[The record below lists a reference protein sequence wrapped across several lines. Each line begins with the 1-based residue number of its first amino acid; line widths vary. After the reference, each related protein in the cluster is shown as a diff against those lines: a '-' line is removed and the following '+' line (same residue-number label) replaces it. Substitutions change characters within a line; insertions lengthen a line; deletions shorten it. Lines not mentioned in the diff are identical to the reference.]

1 MSSNDTVSVAISTT
15 LDTIQATQSTP
26 IQKQN
31 FNKLLSYLRKIQI
44 ILPELTKCNIEDS
57 ETLKSAI
64 HLLTKHISSTNTL
77 ALECTTKN
85 KIYLL
90 LNSKKIVTGLEN
102 HTKEISAALKLLPPL
117 ISNNGL
123 SEEILALSNLMLEE
137 KYRETSK
144 ELELNEKIELGIR
157 ERNLDKSYANNLL
170 KSIADAVG
178 ISTEQTVLRQEYEDF
193 KREMENINTLQAE
206 QIVALLGKADIL
218 ATVEEREKKY
228 FSKRNSLGRQPLE
241 PLQSFYCP
249 ITCEVMEDPVET
261 PSGHSFER
269 HAIEKWLSEGNDLC
283 PITKTPLKVSGLRT
297 NKTLRQ
303 SIEEWRDRNT
313 MIFIGSMKSRIVSND
328 EEDVVAS
335 LGKLKDLCLEREL
348 HQEWM
353 MMEDY
358 LPVLVSL
365 LATKNRKIRSHALVI
380 LRILATD
387 HDERKENI
395 AKTDNAIKLIVCSL
409 ARNIE
414 ESKLALHL
422 LLVLSDND
430 MARNI
435 IGNSQGCILLLV
447 TISGSDDP

>member
-1 MSSNDTVSVAISTT
+1 
-15 LDTIQATQSTP
+15 
-26 IQKQN
+26 
-31 FNKLLSYLRKIQI
+31 
-44 ILPELTKCNIEDS
+44 
-57 ETLKSAI
+57 
-64 HLLTKHISSTNTL
+64 
-77 ALECTTKN
+77 
-85 KIYLL
+85 
-90 LNSKKIVTGLEN
+90 
-102 HTKEISAALKLLPPL
+102 
-117 ISNNGL
+117 
-123 SEEILALSNLMLEE
+123 MLEE
-137 KYRETSK
+137 KYRETST
-144 ELELNEKIELGIR
+144 ELEVNEKIELGIR
-157 ERNLDKSYANNLL
+157 ERNLDRSYANNLL

-178 ISTEQTVLRQEYEDF
+178 ISTEQSVLRQEYEDF
-193 KREMENINTLQAE
+193 KHEMENVNTLQAE

-249 ITCEVMEDPVET
+249 ITCEVMDDPVET

-269 HAIEKWLSEGNDLC
+269 HAIVKWLSEENDLC
-283 PITKTPLKVSGLRT
+283 PITKTPLKVSCLRT

-348 HQEWM
+348 HQDWM

-387 HDERKENI
+387 HDDRK
-395 AKTDNAIKLIVCSL
+395 VC
-409 ARNIE
+409 
-414 ESKLALHL
+414 
-422 LLVLSDND
+422 
-430 MARNI
+430 
-435 IGNSQGCILLLV
+435 
-447 TISGSDDP
+447 T